1 MRETGPKTMSKLP
14 LPLTYVVEK
23 VAPRPSGVVTAHRP
37 EDVNRPCHRI
47 AKKKEGKSTNRH
59 VWCSVELREFIR
71 GESPFVQLQNPV
83 FVQLYKCLLQMNLIC
98 TAVHHS
104 GAPAA
109 HISGTVGSNI
119 RKYPTAH
126 PGSCRFSPP
135 APPTRPP
142 TAPGHTAPGTAT
154 PFTVSAK
161 FLHNCKTFGRRLA
174 ATRIEPA
181 PTRR

>member
-1 MRETGPKTMSKLP
+1 M
-14 LPLTYVVEK
+14 LT
-23 VAPRPSGVVTAHRP
+23 
-37 EDVNRPCHRI
+37 
-47 AKKKEGKSTNRH
+47 
-59 VWCSVELREFIR
+59 EFIR

-154 PFTVSAK
+154 PFTVSAQ
-161 FLHNCKTFGRRLA
+161 LQGLGDGLA
-174 ATRIEPA
+174 ATGIGPA
-181 PTRR
+181 PDTPVRPETSWPFPPWGSTDNDPDPVSRAQPSPPSPPLSLFTPVLFQPPRSPS